1 MARPKMKKILMYYVF
16 RCNKAVWMR
25 NAIVCTKEVEFKC
38 FIFKKHLMFI
48 GCLIYQ
54 ALDPIHKLL

>member
-25 NAIVCTKEVEFKC
+25 NAIVYTKEVEFKC
-38 FIFKKHLMFI
+38 
-48 GCLIYQ
+48 
-54 ALDPIHKLL
+54 